1 MSDADEDVELARAW
15 LQGKT
20 ELMDDLADLVESMMG
35 KPLDA
40 AARTFIST
48 IGRDAKA
55 MAKRKDR
62 SLATT
67 DPAKA
72 QTVAQPTQDPPQPRV
87 DLNELW
93 RRRLERERARRLDEL
108 GRSNAEA
115 WRDQAEMVLGMGAG
129 DWRWG
134 R

>member
-1 MSDADEDVELARAW
+1 MSEDVELARAW
-15 LQGKT
+15 LQGKS

-62 SLATT
+62 SLAMT
-67 DPAKA
+67 DHAKA

-93 RRRLERERARRLDEL
+93 RRRLERERAAKLEEFGRR
-108 GRSNAEA
+108 NQEA
-115 WRDQAEMVLGMGAG
+115 FMEQRAFMAGNYLLNDAGWRE
-129 DWRWG
+129 W
-134 R
+134 